1 MQLQLRAIFWAPPL
15 VWTVLATA
23 ALAPAIG
30 DMYDA
35 ANLTNIV
42 WSRTE
47 APGAPRVPKL
57 FPLLLA
63 MHLVGPAIGCAA
75 VLLGAR
81 WLLGERPISRS
92 WRNMRGEGGS
102 KAE

>member
-1 MQLQLRAIFWAPPL
+1 MQLQLRAIFWAPPI
-15 VWTVLATA
+15 VWTVLATTV
-23 ALAPAIG
+23 LAPAIG
-30 DMYDA
+30 DIYKD
-35 ANLTNIV
+35 ANLTNIM

-47 APGAPRVPKL
+47 APGEPRVPKL

-63 MHLVGPAIGCAA
+63 MHLVGPAIGCAI

-81 WLLGERPISRS
+81 WLLRERPISR
-92 WRNMRGEGGS
+92 RRKGCIDS